1 MVKHNNIIP
10 NGHFKKHWANRVRTW
25 FDQAGKKKSR
35 REARAAK
42 AAKMAPRPASGP
54 LRPMVHGQ
62 TQKYNLKVKAGRGFT
77 LAELKAAGIS
87 HKVAPTVGIAV
98 DRRRV
103 NKCQES
109 IDANVARLQEYMSR
123 LVVFPKHPTKGLK
136 KGETAKETAAAI
148 PQLTGDII
156 PIKQT
161 APTTELVALTAEQK
175 SFEANAEIKKLRAA
189 LRKKEEK
196 KEE

>member
-25 FDQAGKKKSR
+25 FDQAGKKKAR

-42 AAKMAPRPASGP
+42 AAKVAPRPASGP

-62 TQKYNLKVKAGRGFT
+62 TAKYNIKVKAGRGFT

-109 IDANVARLQEYMSR
+109 VDANVARLQEYMSR

-161 APTTELVALTAEQK
+161 APTTELVTLTADQK

-189 LRKKEEK
+189 LRKKEK

>member
-1 MVKHNNIIP
+1 M
-10 NGHFKKHWANRVRTW
+10 G
-25 FDQAGKKKSR
+25 
-35 REARAAK
+35 ARAAK

-136 KGETAKETAAAI
+136 KGETA
-148 PQLTGDII
+148 
-156 PIKQT
+156 
-161 APTTELVALTAEQK
+161 PTTELVALTAEQK
-175 SFEANAEIKKLRAA
+175 SFEANAEIKRLRAA
-189 LRKKEEK
+189 LRK
-196 KEE
+196 

>member
-1 MVKHNNIIP
+1 MVKHNNVIP

-25 FDQAGKKKSR
+25 FDQAGKKKAR

-42 AAKMAPRPASGP
+42 AAKMAPRPSSGP

-62 TQKYNLKVKAGRGFT
+62 TAKYNIKVKAGRGFT
-77 LAELKAAGIS
+77 LTELKAAGIS

-109 IDANVARLQEYMSR
+109 VDANVARLQEYMSR

-136 KGETAKETAAAI
+136 QGETAKETAATI
-148 PQLTGDII
+148 PQLTGAII

-161 APTTELVALTAEQK
+161 APKTELVTLTADQK